1 MGERNGCVGC
11 GRTGFMPEQT
21 NAVTGAA
28 SICLDLSAEVIKS
41 LQSLGLAPITDNSSK
56 GTAAIG
62 AEDALCLTS
71 SHVELH
77 LKEHSVVPSKP
88 LTRDE
93 SNCFTVRS
101 LTIPSGRFFN
111 PSQK

>member
-41 LQSLGLAPITDNSSK
+41 LQSLGLAPITDTDSSK
-56 GTAAIG
+56 GTFAIG
-62 AEDALCLTS
+62 AEGVLCLTS

-77 LKEHSVVPSKP
+77 HKEQSVIASP
-88 LTRDE
+88 LLET
-93 SNCFTVRS
+93 S
-101 LTIPSGRFFN
+101 LTA
-111 PSQK
+111 SQ